1 MAKSKPRR
9 RTARPVRRL
18 VAFVDADVAKGGRV
32 SRHQLTKGPESWQLE
47 RVGIVWARA
56 DERCLTP
63 VGDELIDGPLAAV
76 DTVAAL
82 ERADLVVGHGLL
94 QSDLRALAML
104 TPLPDALLDACV
116 DTLVVLHQARGGQW
130 ATGLNLGEL
139 SWHTLRTRRAKH
151 GNGRFDPGPGRRGF
165 DPRDDARLHA
175 RLWQHLRTRATFTA
189 PARALDHTPVTR
201 TLDAAALDQLHGRQ
215 VLGAAEWHRRRLT
228 RGTIHAQGQG
238 DLTAAALAAAA
249 DTNFHD
255 DLTPLRACAT
265 ELLANAGPPH
275 DTVLLAAFQLLGPGA
290 NLKARQALT
299 AGRFARSVE
308 RLTAYTEALWKTVHP
323 DARHRW
329 RAAEP
334 RYDPVVREMDFSAPH
349 AAQAEQRQV
358 YRQAGAA
365 AERVHQAWR
374 QTRSEPAAPHST
386 TAGRP

>member
-9 RTARPVRRL
+9 RTARPVRNL
-18 VAFVDADVAKGGRV
+18 VAFVDADVAKGGRI

-63 VGDELIDGPLAAV
+63 VGDELIDGPLAAL

-104 TPLPDALLDACV
+104 TPLPDALLEACV
-116 DTLVVLHQARGGQW
+116 DTLVVLHEARGGQW
-130 ATGLNLGEL
+130 ATGLNLGDL

-151 GNGRFDPGPGRRGF
+151 GNG
-165 DPRDDARLHA
+165 RDDARLHA

-189 PARALDHTPVTR
+189 PARALDPTPVTC
-201 TLDAAALDQLHGRQ
+201 TLDAAALDQLRGRQ

-249 DTNFHD
+249 DTNFRD

-265 ELLANAGPPH
+265 ELLDTASPPH
-275 DTVLLAAFQLLGPGA
+275 ETVLLAAFQLLGPGA

-329 RAAEP
+329 RTAEP
-334 RYDPVVREMDFSAPH
+334 RYDPVLKEMDFSAPH
-349 AAQAEQRQV
+349 NAQAEQRHV
-358 YRQAGAA
+358 FRQAEAA
-365 AERVHQAWR
+365 AERVHQNWR
-374 QTRSEPAAPHST
+374 QARNGRPAPNST
-386 TAGRP
+386 TAEL